1 MAGTLANW
9 HRNNRINIGAL
20 VVPGG
25 ESNPHEEKSPEDFK
39 FFAPLF
45 LVLSGQAFTVAYLF
59 REWPSLP
66 LLPRPSLANGHKSAV
81 VLGPEIHLGILGS
94 APRLELRSSQFYSG
108 TGMHGA
114 AAAYFLI
121 EVAAGGVAPESVSGA
136 SS

>member
-1 MAGTLANW
+1 METW
-9 HRNNRINIGAL
+9 C
-20 VVPGG
+20 PGW

-66 LLPRPSLANGHKSAV
+66 LLPRPSLANGHKSAI
-81 VLGPEIHLGILGS
+81 VLGPEIYLGILGS
-94 APRLELRSSQFYSG
+94 APLFELRSSQFVSG
-108 TGMHGA
+108 KPECTVLPR
-114 AAAYFLI
+114 AYFLI
-121 EVAAGGVAPESVSGA
+121 EVAAGSVAPESVSGA